1 MVLCAAQLVG
11 QGVPASSR
19 LVLVRPFL
27 SANGGS
33 VYFAECG
40 MRNFD
45 HVYFAEILMRNVPQ
59 IIRCSNSAFR
69 KILFNDMQCKMRSS

>member
-1 MVLCAAQLVG
+1 MSFVI
-11 QGVPASSR
+11 
-19 LVLVRPFL
+19 
-27 SANGGS
+27 GS

-45 HVYFAEILMRNVPQ
+45 HVYFAEILMQNVPQ

-69 KILFNDMQCKMRSS
+69 NPHSAKYCFTICKAKRDRHKQNLM